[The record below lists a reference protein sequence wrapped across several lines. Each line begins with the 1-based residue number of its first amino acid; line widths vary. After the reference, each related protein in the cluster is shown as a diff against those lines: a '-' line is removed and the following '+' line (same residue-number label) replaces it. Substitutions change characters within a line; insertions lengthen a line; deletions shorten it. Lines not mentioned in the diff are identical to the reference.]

1 MKAVPTNKNELA
13 WLAGVGTVEGRVPTF
28 RRHWGQCM
36 IQELDSVLLA
46 CDLTTHGLK
55 KGDIGTVVLVGDAGS
70 YEVEFIAPDGE
81 TKLVALSRK
90 EIRSL
95 DHAGSLQIRHAAS

>member
-1 MKAVPTNKNELA
+1 M
-13 WLAGVGTVEGRVPTF
+13 AGIGAAEGRAPT
-28 RRHWGQCM
+28 RRRYWGQCM

-46 CDLTTHGLK
+46 CDMATHGLK
-55 KGDIGTVVLVGDAGS
+55 KGDIGTVVLVGDTGS
-70 YEVEFIAPDGE
+70 YEVEFIAADGE

-95 DHAGSLQIRHAAS
+95 DHAGSLQSRHAAS

>member
-1 MKAVPTNKNELA
+1 
-13 WLAGVGTVEGRVPTF
+13 
-28 RRHWGQCM
+28 M

-46 CDLTTHGLK
+46 CDLANHGLK
-55 KGDIGTVVLVGDAGS
+55 KGDIGTVVLVGDAGN
-70 YEVEFIAPDGE
+70 YEVEFIGADGE

-95 DHAGSLQIRHAAS
+95 EHAGSLGIRPAAP

>member
-1 MKAVPTNKNELA
+1 
-13 WLAGVGTVEGRVPTF
+13 
-28 RRHWGQCM
+28 M

-46 CDLTTHGLK
+46 CDLANHGLK
-55 KGDIGTVVLVGDAGS
+55 KGDIGTVVLVGETGN

-95 DHAGSLQIRHAAS
+95 DHAGSLHLRPAAS

>member
-1 MKAVPTNKNELA
+1 
-13 WLAGVGTVEGRVPTF
+13 
-28 RRHWGQCM
+28 M

-46 CDLTTHGLK
+46 CDMASHGLK
-55 KGDIGTVVLVGDAGS
+55 KGDIGTVVLVGDEG
-70 YEVEFIAPDGE
+70 YEVEFIAADGE

-95 DHAGSLQIRHAAS
+95 DHASSLNARPAAS

>member
-1 MKAVPTNKNELA
+1 
-13 WLAGVGTVEGRVPTF
+13 
-28 RRHWGQCM
+28 M

-46 CDLTTHGLK
+46 CDLASHGLK
-55 KGDIGTVVLVGDAGS
+55 KGDIGTVVLVGEDG
-70 YEVEFIAPDGE
+70 YEVEFISPDGE

-95 DHAGSLQIRHAAS
+95 DHAASLNARPAAS

>member
-1 MKAVPTNKNELA
+1 
-13 WLAGVGTVEGRVPTF
+13 
-28 RRHWGQCM
+28 M

-46 CDLTTHGLK
+46 CDLANHGLK
-55 KGDIGTVVLVGDAGS
+55 KGDIGTVVLVGETGS
-70 YEVEFIAPDGE
+70 YEVEFIADDGE

-95 DHAGSLQIRHAAS
+95 DHAGSLSSRPIAS